1 MLLVVAAIVTDLF
14 MVKLYVLIHK
24 KEFLYL
30 EEQMIEM
37 RRRGRTIKCVFVD
50 NAEIHTKMK

>member
-37 RRRGRTIKCVFVD
+37 GRRG
-50 NAEIHTKMK
+50 EQ